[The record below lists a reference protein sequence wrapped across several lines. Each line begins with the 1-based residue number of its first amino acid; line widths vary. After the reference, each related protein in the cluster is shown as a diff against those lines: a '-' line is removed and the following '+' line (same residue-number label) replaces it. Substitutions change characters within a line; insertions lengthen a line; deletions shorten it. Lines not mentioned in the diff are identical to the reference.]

1 MAPPGSEKP
10 PEVQSI
16 LIIHQGAL
24 GDFILALPALETI
37 RKAFRQARSVIMGYP
52 RILGLVH
59 ERFYADD
66 IFSVDQKGMASFFN
80 REGSLDFTLSE
91 FFKTFDFIIVFGK
104 DEEGAIIGNLKRV
117 CQGRILSINS
127 FPPWDEKIHVT
138 DYLLKQLDQ
147 YGVRASASHP
157 KLYLRKSDREWA
169 RDFWE
174 SKGVAPGERS
184 KVIILHPGSGSKKK
198 AWPLDRFLSLTRALQ
213 DRLGSR
219 MLVVLGPAEGPDVR
233 KAFETLGPNA
243 PVLAEGLTL
252 LQLASVMEGCRFFV
266 GNDSGITHMA
276 AALGLPTVAIFGPT
290 DRRVWAP
297 RGEETVVVCRGI
309 HCSPCPQE
317 RFFQCKDSECLKAV
331 EEEEVWK
338 GVEEIGIERKP

>member
-1 MAPPGSEKP
+1 MASPSSEKL
-10 PEVQSI
+10 PEVQSV
-16 LIIHQGAL
+16 LVIHQGAL
-24 GDFILALPALETI
+24 GDFILALPALETV
-37 RKAFRQARSVIMGYP
+37 RKAFRRARSVIMGYP

-59 ERFYADD
+59 ERFYAHD

-91 FFKTFDFIIVFGK
+91 FFKTFDLIVVFGK
-104 DEEGAIIGNLKRV
+104 DGEGTIAGNLRRV

-147 YGVRASASHP
+147 YGIHASASHP
-157 KLYLRKSDREWA
+157 KLYLKKSDREWA

-174 SKGVAPGERS
+174 SKGVTSEERS
-184 KVIILHPGSGSKKK
+184 KAIILHPGSGSKKK
-198 AWPLDRFLSLTRALQ
+198 AWPLDRFLSLARALQ

-233 KAFETLGPNA
+233 RAFETPGPNA
-243 PVLAEGLTL
+243 PVLARGLTL

-276 AALGLPTVAIFGPT
+276 AAVGLPAVAIFGPT
-290 DRRVWAP
+290 DQRVWAP
-297 RGEETVVVCRGI
+297 RGEETVVICRGV

-317 RFFQCKDSECLKAV
+317 RFFQCNDSECLKAV
-331 EEEEVWK
+331 EVEEVLK
-338 GVEEIGIERKP
+338 GLEEVGIELKS